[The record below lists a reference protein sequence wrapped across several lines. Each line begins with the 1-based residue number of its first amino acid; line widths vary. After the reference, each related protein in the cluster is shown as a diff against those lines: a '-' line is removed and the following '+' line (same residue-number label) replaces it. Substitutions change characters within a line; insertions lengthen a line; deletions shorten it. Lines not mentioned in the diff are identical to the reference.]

1 MDNKKVENKMRD
13 TRRNVLYVIQASR
26 KLTRQEMLQAIRS
39 YNYETLHIKVKSGQT
54 IIIESD
60 I

>member
-1 MDNKKVENKMRD
+1 MDNPKVENKMRD
-13 TRRNVLYVIQASR
+13 TRRNVLYIIRASR
-26 KLTRQEMLQAIRS
+26 KLTRNEMLQAIRT

-54 IIIESD
+54 IVIESD

>member
-1 MDNKKVENKMRD
+1 MDNPKVENKMRD
-13 TRRNVLYVIQASR
+13 TRRNVLYIIRASR
-26 KLTRQEMLQAIRS
+26 KLTRDEMLQAIRT

-54 IIIESD
+54 IVIESD